1 MYRVLRTD
9 TFVRWF
15 DRLRDRM
22 AKDRIEM
29 RIRRL
34 RSGNLGDWKS
44 VGNGVREL
52 RIDAGPGYRIYFGVR
67 KQTIVILLMGGD
79 KGTQQSDILAAR
91 ALWKDEEDGQ

>member
-1 MYRVLRTD
+1 
-9 TFVRWF
+9 
-15 DRLRDRM
+15 
-22 AKDRIEM
+22 M